1 MHGGSGKMAK
11 KIPERKCM
19 GCNRKLP
26 KNELLRIVR
35 SPEGEVSVD
44 SVGKLPGRGVYI
56 CSEPK
61 CFERVKKSKRL
72 ETVLE
77 VHIPDEVYLEAEKVM
92 SERQAEKED
101 G

>member
-1 MHGGSGKMAK
+1 MAK

-35 SPEGEVSVD
+35 SPEGNVSVD
-44 SVGKLPGRGVYI
+44 RVGKLSGRGVYV
-56 CSEPK
+56 CSDPK
-61 CFERVKKSKRL
+61 CFEKVKKSKRL

-77 VHIPDEVYLEAEKVM
+77 VHIPDEVYLDAEIAI
-92 SERQAEKED
+92 SERQGDREN

>member
-1 MHGGSGKMAK
+1 MAK

-35 SPEGEVSVD
+35 SPEGNVSVD
-44 SVGKLPGRGVYI
+44 RGGKLSGRGVYI
-56 CSEPK
+56 CSDPK
-61 CFERVKKSKRL
+61 CFEKVKKSKRL

-77 VHIPDEVYLEAEKVM
+77 VHIPDEVYLDAEKAI
-92 SERQAEKED
+92 SERQGDCEN

>member
-1 MHGGSGKMAK
+1 MAK

-44 SVGKLPGRGVYI
+44 SVGKLPGEEYI
-56 CSEPK
+56 SAPSLSALRE
-61 CFERVKKSKRL
+61 
-72 ETVLE
+72 
-77 VHIPDEVYLEAEKVM
+77 
-92 SERQAEKED
+92 
-101 G
+101 